1 MFEKFLKRS
10 SWTDIVISIIF
21 VFFGILLIVK
31 PNEMIS
37 AISIIFGLIFIAM
50 GILKLIEYFASDDK
64 PDYLL
69 SLALIL
75 VVFGVIILFCSD
87 VILSVFR
94 VLLGV
99 WIILAGVMDFQT
111 TLIWKEVKSPYWTA
125 SLIISMAMI
134 VAGIVVIVSS
144 DILFTTIGIIT
155 IVYAILDIIDRIIF
169 MKKMDNYLKD

>member
-21 VFFGILLIVK
+21 IFFGILLIVK

-37 AISIIFGLIFIAM
+37 AMSIIFGLIFIAM
-50 GILKLIEYFASDDK
+50 GVLKLIEYFSSDDK

-69 SLALIL
+69 STALIS
-75 VVFGVIILFCSD
+75 VIFGVIILFCSD

-94 VLLGV
+94 ILLGI

-111 TLIWKEVKSPYWTA
+111 TLIWKEIKSPFWTA
-125 SLIISMAMI
+125 SLLISMLMMI
-134 VAGIVVIVSS
+134 AGIVIIISN
-144 DILFTTIGIIT
+144 DILFTTVGIIT
-155 IVYAILDIIDRIIF
+155 IIYAILDIVDRIIF
-169 MKKMDNYLKD
+169 MKKFNA